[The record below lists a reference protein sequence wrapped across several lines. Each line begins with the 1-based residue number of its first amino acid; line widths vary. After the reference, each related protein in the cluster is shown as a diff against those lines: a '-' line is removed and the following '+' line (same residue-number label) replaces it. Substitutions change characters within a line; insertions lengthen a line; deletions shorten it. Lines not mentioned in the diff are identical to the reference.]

1 MSCSVCCDPFNLSTR
16 KKVVCNYCTFDV
28 CSGCS
33 EKYLLE
39 SSQDAHCMSC
49 RHAWNR
55 EAMETI
61 FSKKFVTVEYKN
73 HRSDLMFQRQMSMLP
88 ETQPYVEIER
98 QRLKYVYKSDVAKA
112 SLRLKE
118 QAWRKFV
125 DSKDLNQ
132 MLPDEKIEVI
142 LANVR
147 FEQEISAIKI
157 EIAGYKRILEV
168 VTGKTVGERRQ
179 FVRAC
184 PADNCRGFLSTQWK
198 CGLCAVNVCC
208 KCHEIKAGDGED
220 HTCDPGAIATAE
232 LLGKDSKPCPK
243 CAALIFKIDGCS
255 QIWCTQCHTA
265 FCFRTGK
272 IETKI
277 HNPHYYDYMRQRNG
291 GVIPREAGDVPPE
304 QQGPCND
311 RDGPPMLRLST
322 LPWHTL
328 PDVTDM
334 LSNIFKIHRLH
345 IHIAQVE
352 MRRFAQTNID
362 DDIRDLRIKYM
373 LNMLTEKDFK
383 ATLLQREKA
392 SDKKREI
399 TMVLQTY
406 QAVVAETLTAM
417 STITDRTEFEAM
429 YARIVDLRD
438 YVNESLEKISARYG
452 NVAPLISKT
461 WQMTSTGLEKKKAA
475 KKAESAT
482 N

>member
-1 MSCSVCCDPFNLSTR
+1 MAMVSCGVCCDAFNLSTR

-28 CSGCS
+28 CTGCS

-39 SSQDAHCMSC
+39 SSQDAHCMNC

-73 HRSDLMFQRQMSMLP
+73 HRSNLMFQRQLSMLP

-98 QRLKYVYKSDVAKA
+98 QRLKYVGMEDVAKA
-112 SLRLKE
+112 TLKIKK
-118 QAWRKFV
+118 QAWRKFTE
-125 DSKDLNQ
+125 SKDPVQ
-132 MLPDEKIEVI
+132 MLPDELIEFTLV
-142 LANVR
+142 NVR
-147 FEQEISAIKI
+147 FQQEISAIKI
-157 EIAGYKRILEV
+157 ELAGYKRIMEI
-168 VTGKTVGERRQ
+168 VTGKTVGERRK

-184 PADNCRGFLSTQWK
+184 PADDCRGFLSTQWK

-208 KCHEIKAGDGED
+208 KCHEIKRGDGEE
-220 HTCDPGAIATAE
+220 HTCDPDAVATAE
-232 LLGKDSKPCPK
+232 LLSKDSKPCPE
-243 CAALIFKIDGCS
+243 CAALIFKVDGCD
-255 QIWCTQCHTA
+255 QMWCTQCHTA
-265 FCFRTGK
+265 FSWRTGK
-272 IETKI
+272 TETAI
-277 HNPHYYDYMRQRNG
+277 HNPHYYDYMRQQNG
-291 GVIPREAGDVPPE
+291 GIIPREAGDVLPE

-311 RDGPPMLRLST
+311 RRVPP
-322 LPWHTL
+322 LPCLINLTWRTERG
-328 PDVTDM
+328 DM
-334 LSNIFKIHRLH
+334 LANVYKIHRLH

-352 MRRFAQTNID
+352 MHRFAQANIVND
-362 DDIRDLRIKYM
+362 NRDLRIKYM
-373 LNMLTEKDFK
+373 LKMLSEKEFK
-383 ATLLQREKA
+383 ATLQQREKA

-417 STITDRTEFEAM
+417 STITDRTAFEAM

-461 WQMTSTGLEKKKAA
+461 WQMTSTGLEKKAAAAEAKAA
-475 KKAESAT
+475 A
-482 N
+482 